1 MTSIYHT
8 RTLNT
13 YRAMTQRVKK
23 DPNYAAVFICDR
35 WLESFDNFVEDMGYR
50 PDAMTLDR
58 IDPKGDYEPSN
69 CRWTTNDIQSKNRV
83 PKEHI
88 SLAESTYE
96 INGEVKSLKDWCKH
110 YKIKYSV
117 VKKRMMG
124 KWTILEAL
132 TTPVST
138 QGQKIKQ
145 PNKTY
150 EYSGISLSLE
160 KWAAISGWQVR
171 SLRLRIQQ
179 GMNIKD
185 AITTPVKS
193 NRSKFIAP
201 TEDRLKLLIL
211 DYYDRYGLEID
222 WDK

>member
-1 MTSIYHT
+1 M
-8 RTLNT
+8 
-13 YRAMTQRVKK
+13 
-23 DPNYAAVFICDR
+23 
-35 WLESFDNFVEDMGYR
+35 
-50 PDAMTLDR
+50 
-58 IDPKGDYEPSN
+58 
-69 CRWTTNDIQSKNRV
+69 
-83 PKEHI
+83 
-88 SLAESTYE
+88 
-96 INGEVKSLKDWCKH
+96 
-110 YKIKYSV
+110 

-145 PNKTY
+145 PNKNY

-179 GMNIKD
+179 GMTLKD

-193 NRSKFIAP
+193 NRSKFVAP
-201 TEDRLKLLIL
+201 TEEQLKLMIL
-211 DYYDRYGLEID
+211 DYYDQYGLELD
-222 WDK
+222 